1 MPKVMAYYFLDSVTK
16 DYDFCLASTLFL
28 VGTTI
33 LDFLFV
39 HSGEANFHTKRS
51 EWQEMEGGL

>member
-1 MPKVMAYYFLDSVTK
+1 MAYYFLDSVTK

-28 VGTTI
+28 VCITF
-33 LDFLFV
+33 LDFLLS

-51 EWQEMEGGL
+51 EWEETEGGL